1 MRCVIARYPFD
12 LTKSEVEEMLKGIR
26 PEQPVTGQCAVI
38 SRKLYPVKQ
47 VGEVIT
53 KQDRRDFTAFE
64 VTRALTRLGFTCHE
78 TPPAPATPAP
88 APAPVADTTA
98 DSGPDSTSY
107 IGTTLG

>member
-12 LTKSEVEEMLKGIR
+12 LTKSEVEDMLKGIR
-26 PEQPVTGQCAVI
+26 PEPVSGPCAVI

-53 KQDRRDFTAFE
+53 RQDRRDFTAFE

-78 TPPAPATPAP
+78 APPAP
-88 APAPVADTTA
+88 APAVDP
-98 DSGPDSTSY
+98 GPEPSSY